1 MGDAVAMMTW
11 QKEHAVRI
19 ERAAD
24 LSDEEL
30 KDKFTI
36 GVLADRDLPIYTEQ
50 YNLVRQQAQEMPS
63 R

>member
-1 MGDAVAMMTW
+1 MNW

-19 ERAAD
+19 ERVGD
-24 LSDEEL
+24 LSEEEL

-36 GVLADRDLPIYTEQ
+36 GVLADRDLPVYTEQ
-50 YNLVRQQAQEMPS
+50 YDLVRQQAQEQAS